1 MKLDRFFTI
10 IESKTQEGIEKLKGV
25 EIGTEEYQLLVNQI
39 ISNINLRHD
48 RDFLENGPQQGG
60 GQEGQQQK
68 QFDPQAVIGKEFK

>member
-1 MKLDRFFTI
+1 MKLDRLFAI
-10 IESKTQEGIEKLKGV
+10 IESKTQEGIEKLKGT

-48 RDFLENGPQQGG
+48 RSFLENGPQQQQGG
-60 GQEGQQQK
+60 GQPQ